1 MVQAKAGLAAPDRSR
16 QERVPRGKL
25 MLVITA
31 VVLAVSVAA
40 YLADM
45 IAHPRHD
52 LLTWYDL
59 NVYNDAGQ
67 IARNSPGRL
76 YTWRLHPGIKFT
88 YTPFAALIFA
98 VTSLIPW
105 TALRWLMTAA
115 SAAALAGTVWL
126 EMRALGWRGRR
137 RVAGLFAFT
146 AVALW
151 TEPVQRGLHLGQI
164 ELLLMLLIVWDMC
177 QSDQRWWKG
186 AGVGVAA
193 GIKLVPLIFIPYLV
207 LAGKLRQAAV
217 ACAAFVASALI
228 GFVFL
233 PHASA
238 KWWLSGYFVH
248 AGNVGDVGSL
258 LNQSVLA
265 VLTRAGG
272 ASVASSTLV
281 WLAVLIVIGL
291 PGCAAAAL
299 LDRSGRPVAGW
310 VTCALTGLLVS
321 PISWDH
327 HWIWI
332 VPVIVLLT
340 DAGLRSRAAARWAY
354 LALAAGVAAVYG
366 DWPYLH
372 GPLMWVPNGLI
383 GFFVGPHPV
392 LEIYHLHGLQEIGW
406 NLYAVAGLAMFVF
419 ALVAAARA
427 WRAGRTA
434 ARGDPPGAE
443 APAT

>member
-1 MVQAKAGLAAPDRSR
+1 MATHRAGDP
-16 QERVPRGKL
+16 
-25 MLVITA
+25 
-31 VVLAVSVAA
+31 
-40 YLADM
+40 
-45 IAHPRHD
+45 
-52 LLTWYDL
+52 TWYDL
-59 NVYNDAGQ
+59 NVYNRAGQ
-67 IARNSPGRL
+67 IALHSSARL
-76 YTWRLHPGIKFT
+76 YTWQLHPGIKFT

-105 TALRWLMTAA
+105 TVLRWLMTGA
-115 SAAALAGTVWL
+115 SVAALVLTVWL
-126 EMRALGWRGRR
+126 ELNALGWRGRR
-137 RVAGLFAFT
+137 RVTGLLAFT

-151 TEPVQRGLHLGQI
+151 TEPLQRGLHLGQI

-177 QSDQRWWKG
+177 QSDRRWWKG

-207 LAGKLRQAAV
+207 LAGKFRQAAA
-217 ACAAFVASALI
+217 ACAAFVASALV

-238 KWWLSGYFVH
+238 KWWLTGYFIH

-291 PGCAAAAL
+291 PGCGAAAL

-327 HWIWI
+327 HWIWV
-332 VPVIVLLT
+332 VPVIAALA
-340 DAGLRSRAAARWAY
+340 DAGLRSRAVARWAY
-354 LALAAGVAAVYG
+354 LALAASVFVVFA
-366 DWPYLH
+366 DWPYTTGQLR
-372 GPLMWVPNGLI
+372 WVPRGLI

-392 LEIYHLHGLQEIGW
+392 REIYYLHGVQVISW
-406 NLYAVAGLAMFVF
+406 NLFAVAGLVMFVF
-419 ALVAAARA
+419 ALVAAVRA
-427 WRAGRTA
+427 WRSGRTA
-434 ARGDPPGAE
+434 AGGDRLASPE
-443 APAT
+443 AGVT

>member
-1 MVQAKAGLAAPDRSR
+1 MVQAEAGLAAPDRSR
-16 QERVPRGKL
+16 QERTPRGRL
-25 MLVITA
+25 ILVLTA
-31 VVLAVSVAA
+31 VALAASVAA

-45 IAHPRHD
+45 IAHPHHD

-59 NVYNDAGQ
+59 NVYNDAGR
-67 IARNSPGRL
+67 IARHSPARL

-105 TALRWLMTAA
+105 TVLRWLMTAA
-115 SAAALAGTVWL
+115 SVAALAGTVWL
-126 EMRALGWRGRR
+126 ELRALGWRGWR
-137 RVAGLFAFT
+137 RVAGLLAFT

-177 QSDQRWWKG
+177 QSDRRWWKG

-207 LAGKLRQAAV
+207 LSGKLRQAAV
-217 ACAAFVASALI
+217 ACATFVASVLI

-233 PHASA
+233 PHASV
-238 KWWLSGYFVH
+238 KWWLTGYFVH

-272 ASVASSTLV
+272 AGVASSTLV
-281 WLAVLIVIGL
+281 WLAVLLVVGL
-291 PGCAAAAL
+291 PGCVAAAL
-299 LDRSGRPVAGW
+299 LDRGGRPVAGW

-327 HWIWI
+327 HWIWV
-332 VPVIVLLT
+332 VPVIVLLA
-340 DAGLRSRAAARWAY
+340 DAGLRSRAVVRWAY

-372 GPLMWVPNGLI
+372 GPLRWVPNGLI

-392 LEIYHLHGLQEIGW
+392 REIYYLHGLQDISW
-406 NLYAVAGLAMFVF
+406 NLYAVAGLVMFVF

-427 WRAGRTA
+427 WRAGRVA
-434 ARGDPPGAE
+434 ARGDPV
-443 APAT
+443 T